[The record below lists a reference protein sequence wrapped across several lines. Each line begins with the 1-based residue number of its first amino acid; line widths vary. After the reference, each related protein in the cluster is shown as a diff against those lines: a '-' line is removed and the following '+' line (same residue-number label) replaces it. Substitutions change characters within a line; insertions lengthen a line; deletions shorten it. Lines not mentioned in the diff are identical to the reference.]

1 MDCLVLPIQSKL
13 EDWKKVTMALDK
25 EHARGMYVYSI
36 VYTIEWCFIY
46 LFFIEPNHV
55 LKVKHFNSG

>member
-36 VYTIEWCFIY
+36 VFIGWCFIY

-55 LKVKHFNSG
+55 LKVKHFKSG

>member
-36 VYTIEWCFIY
+36 VYIEWCFIY

-55 LKVKHFNSG
+55 LKVKHFK